1 LADSGVRLQTQ
12 TYAGL
17 FMVTMATL
25 MFEILLTRI
34 FSVTMWYHFAFVAIS
49 LAMFGMTVGALV
61 VHQFPR
67 SFTPERAHDHL
78 AWSSLGF
85 AITIVVGFMTNLSI
99 PFVVHRSVVSFY
111 SVVLSYSVIAVPFVF
126 SGICVCL
133 ALTKFPGHV
142 NKLYAADLAGAS
154 AGCILLIYALE
165 ISDGPSAVLVVALLA
180 SIGSVLFASG
190 GSCRKLQRMGML
202 AGFVLAAFAAANVF
216 LAAKPV
222 PLFRLMW
229 VKGVVESRP
238 LYEKWNS
245 FSRIR
250 VSGDP
255 NLPRKPWGLSSSCPS
270 EPKARE
276 LDLSI
281 DAGAD
286 TVLTFFDGKT
296 QPLEY
301 LKCGI
306 TNLAHY
312 LREDSSVL
320 VIGPGGGR
328 DVLSALV
335 FDQKSVLA
343 VEMNQDILHA
353 VNRTFGDFTGHLD
366 AHPKVTF
373 VADEARSYI
382 ARAKERFDII
392 QISLIDTWAATAAGA
407 FVLSENSLYTV
418 EAWTLFLTRLNPHG
432 VLTVSRWY
440 FPDRPAEMYRATS
453 LAAASL
459 KQLGVEHPRNHIAI
473 VRHLFER
480 DEGAQGMGTILVARD
495 PFTEGDL
502 AKLDEVA
509 ARLRF
514 DVILS
519 PRFSSDSTFAALAS
533 GRDLDQFVASYP
545 LNIAAPTDDA
555 PFFFQMLR
563 LGGIFKR
570 ELQQEGI
577 QSFNLRAVSVLGTLL
592 IVVGGLTFLCI
603 IIPLLLT
610 ADKAA
615 LPGALPLFT
624 FFACIGIGFMLV
636 EISQMQRLIIFLG
649 HPTYGL
655 SVVLFSLLLSSGLGS
670 FSIGRVGNPEQ
681 GGKAIVPL
689 ILLLTVL
696 ALFGVLTP
704 PLIRQFRESAT
715 VVRILVATGIL
726 STLGFFMG
734 MAFPLGMRSASLR
747 SPSLTPWL
755 WGINGAA
762 SVLASVLAIVISLG
776 SGISTAFWTGSLC
789 YALGAVAFVWNYTT
803 RGSSQVG

>member
-1 LADSGVRLQTQ
+1 MRLPKQ

-34 FSVTMWYHFAFVAIS
+34 FSVTMWYYFAFVAIS

-67 SFTPERAHDHL
+67 FFTPERAHDHL
-78 AWSSLGF
+78 AWSSLCF
-85 AITIVVGFMTNLSI
+85 AITILIGFMTNLSI
-99 PFVVHRSVVSFY
+99 PFVVHRSVVALY
-111 SVVLSYSVIAVPFVF
+111 SAVLSYSVIAVPFVF

-133 ALTKFPGHV
+133 ALTKFPRQL
-142 NKLYAADLAGAS
+142 NKLYATDLAGAG

-165 ISDGPSAVLVVALLA
+165 ITDGPTAVVVVALLA
-180 SIGSVLFASG
+180 GIGSVLFASG
-190 GSCRKLQRMGML
+190 AASRKLQRMGVL
-202 AGFVLAAFAAANVF
+202 SCFVLAAFAASNAF
-216 LAAKPV
+216 LAAKAV
-222 PLFRLMW
+222 PLLRLMW
-229 VKGVVESRP
+229 VKGTLESRP

-255 NLPRKPWGLSSSCPS
+255 NTPRKPWGLSSSCPS
-270 EPKARE
+270 EAIARE

-286 TVLTFFDGKT
+286 TVLTFFDGST
-296 QPLEY
+296 QPVEY

-312 LREDSSVL
+312 LRQESKVL

-335 FDQKSVLA
+335 FNQKSVLA
-343 VEMNQDILHA
+343 VEMNQDILRA

-366 AHPKVTF
+366 ANPKITF

-382 ARAKERFDII
+382 ARAKEQFDII

-407 FVLSENSLYTV
+407 YVLSENSLYTV
-418 EAWTLFLTRLNPHG
+418 EAWALFLTRLNPHG

-440 FPDRPAEMYRATS
+440 FPDRPAEMYRVTS

-473 VRHLFER
+473 VRHVFER
-480 DEGAQGMGTILVARD
+480 NEAAQGMGTILVARD
-495 PFTEGDL
+495 PFTEEDL
-502 AKLDEVA
+502 AKLDEVVA
-509 ARLRF
+509 KLHF
-514 DVILS
+514 DVVLN
-519 PRFSSDSTFAALAS
+519 PRYSSDPTFAALAS
-533 GRDLDQFVASYP
+533 GHDLDQFVASYP
-545 LNIAAPTDDA
+545 LNIAAPTDDT

-563 LGGIFKR
+563 LKGIFKR
-570 ELQQEGI
+570 ELQREGL
-577 QSFNLRAVSVLGTLL
+577 QSFNLQAVSVLGILL
-592 IVVGGLTFLCI
+592 IVVCALTFLCI
-603 IIPLLLT
+603 IVPLIMT

-615 LPGALPLFT
+615 LHCALPLFI
-624 FFACIGIGFMLV
+624 FFSCIGIGFMLV

-670 FSIGRVGNPEQ
+670 YSLGRICNAGL
-681 GGKAIVPL
+681 GDKALVRL

-696 ALFGVLTP
+696 TLLGVLTP
-704 PLIRQFRESAT
+704 PLIRQFREST
-715 VVRILVATGIL
+715 TLVRILVATGIL
-726 STLGFFMG
+726 SPLGLFMG
-734 MAFPLGMRSASLR
+734 MAFPLGMRSASER
-747 SPSLTPWL
+747 SASLTPWL

-762 SVLASVLAIVISLG
+762 SVLASVLAIVIS
-776 SGISTAFWTGSLC
+776 
-789 YALGAVAFVWNYTT
+789 
-803 RGSSQVG
+803 